1 MGDNMNIGIVGI
13 GLIGGSYARS
23 LKKFGYAIYG
33 IDINQKSLDY
43 ALKHHI
49 IDFGDTNP
57 TNILKKLDVVFIC
70 LYPNDTIAFVHKYIN
85 NFKRGA
91 IISDVV
97 GIKRQLIDAFDI
109 YKDDDVEFVFA
120 HPIAGKET
128 SGVTHSDA
136 TIFQDANFVITPT
149 KHNTEESINVITIL
163 AKQMGFSSVT
173 QISDTAHDEIIAF
186 TSQLTHA
193 IALSLVNSD
202 DEKYDTSLFIGD
214 SYKDLTRIAQIN
226 DDLWSELFI
235 KNSYYLLKHIDKFE
249 KELDILKAALKAKD
263 KETLRELMQSA
274 TKKRGK
280 IKWAKSKI

>member
-1 MGDNMNIGIVGI
+1 MKIGIVGI
-13 GLIGGSYARS
+13 GLIGGSYAKS
-23 LKKFGYAIYG
+23 LKKYSYQIYG
-33 IDINQKSLDY
+33 IDHHQETIDF
-43 ALKHHI
+43 ALEHKI
-49 IDFGDTNP
+49 IDFGTTNP
-57 TNILKKLDVVFIC
+57 KDYLKELDVVFLC
-70 LYPNDTIAFVHKYIN
+70 LYPNETIKFVHKNIN
-85 NFKRGA
+85 NFKQGA

-109 YKDDDVEFVFA
+109 YKDDDVEFVYT

-128 SGVTHSDA
+128 IGIKHSDEA
-136 TIFQDANFVITPT
+136 IFQGANFVITPT
-149 KHNTEESINVITIL
+149 KYNTKEALNIITTL

-173 QISDTAHDEIIAF
+173 QIPDIAHDEIIAF

-226 DDLWSELFI
+226 DELWSELFI
-235 KNSYYLLKHIDKFE
+235 KNSYYLLKHINKFE
-249 KELDILKAALKAKD
+249 KELDILKDALKAKD
-263 KETLRELMQSA
+263 KETLKALMQSA

-280 IKWAKSKI
+280 IK

>member
-1 MGDNMNIGIVGI
+1 MNIGIVGI
-13 GLIGGSYARS
+13 GLIGGSYAKS
-23 LKKFGYAIYG
+23 LKKFGYTIHG
-33 IDINQKSLDY
+33 IDIDQKSLDY
-43 ALKHHI
+43 ALKHDI
-49 IDFGDTNP
+49 IDFGYINP
-57 TNILKKLDVVFIC
+57 TDILKKLDVIFLC
-70 LYPNDTIAFVHKYIN
+70 LYPDDTINFVHKNIN
-85 NFKRGA
+85 NFNRGA

-97 GIKRQLIDAFDI
+97 GIKRQIIDAFDV
-109 YKDDDVEFVFA
+109 YKDDDVEFVFT

-128 SGVTHSDA
+128 IGVTHSDA
-136 TIFQDANFVITPT
+136 AIFQGANFVITPT
-149 KHNTEESINVITIL
+149 KHNTEEAINVITIL

-173 QISDTAHDEIIAF
+173 QIPDTSHDEIIAF

-249 KELDILKAALKAKD
+249 KELDKLKVALKAKD
-263 KETLRELMQSA
+263 KESLRRLMQSA

-280 IKWAKSKI
+280 IKWMKS